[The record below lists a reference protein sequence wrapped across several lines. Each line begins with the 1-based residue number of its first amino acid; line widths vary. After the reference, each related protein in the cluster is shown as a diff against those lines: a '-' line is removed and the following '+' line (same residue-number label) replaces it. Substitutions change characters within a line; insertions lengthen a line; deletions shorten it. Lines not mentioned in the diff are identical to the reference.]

1 MCAILKGTSHREVPN
16 AASRE
21 ANGIKML
28 QRTRDN
34 SQRQFVACTY
44 RVGLFLIETF
54 EYDNSSSPLGRI
66 SEQSWYVRLRES
78 GGSTYFGGHLHCA
91 AESRAF

>member
-1 MCAILKGTSHREVPN
+1 MLRIQRMSATLKGISHREVPN

-34 SQRQFVACTY
+34 SQREFVAFTY
-44 RVGLFLIETF
+44 QVGSFLTETF
-54 EYDNSSSPLGRI
+54 DYDNSSSSFGRI
-66 SEQSWYVRLRES
+66 SEK
-78 GGSTYFGGHLHCA
+78 G
-91 AESRAF
+91 